1 MMIKLE
7 LDDTEISFILEALL
21 ARSLNRADGKGITS
35 EILQKIEDA
44 RKDQSVHYCDD
55 CIYAV
60 QNQKIDSNG
69 NCVWTTTD
77 CLADQNLTKGNKSCK
92 NMKI

>member
-1 MMIKLE
+1 MTIKLE
-7 LDDTEISFILEALL
+7 LSENETSFILEALL

-35 EILQKIEDA
+35 EILQKIEEA
-44 RKDQSVHYCDD
+44 RKDQSAHYCDD
-55 CIYAV
+55 CVYAV

-69 NCVWTTTD
+69 NCVWITTD
-77 CLADQNLTKGNKSCK
+77 CLADQNLTKENKSCK